1 MYEAFY
7 QFKEKPFSLLPDPD
21 FLFLSSKH
29 AIALSMLEY
38 SLAGQAGFCAI
49 TGEIGSGKTTLIR
62 ALLRRIGRDVTLGLI
77 SNTHSSHTEL
87 AAWSLAA
94 FGQSV
99 PATSDSDVYQSLM
112 HFLINEYSAG
122 RRCVLI
128 VDEAQNLTIEALEE
142 LRLLSNINSERDLL
156 LQIILVGQPQ
166 LLEKLKRPEM
176 CQFAQRI
183 SVAYHLTALT
193 FQETHKYIT
202 HRLAVA
208 GVSRRVFSDLAVGI
222 VQYYSGG
229 VPRLINSICDMALVY
244 GYAESLK
251 TIELETVRK
260 VIADRLSSGVAG
272 FTSAANPNDPMV
284 TAAIHALVAEAA
296 LIPAASREAPRK
308 AAAPVHRE
316 PVLTSPA
323 MARPAAPPKA
333 DAPRADAPRA
343 GAPRADAPR
352 ADAPRADAPRAGAPR
367 AGASRADAPLADTAP
382 PAAPARA
389 RIVTPERAAP
399 RLDRL
404 SSEDHELRLNGTSH
418 ARAAAP
424 HRASSAGEVRI
435 SWLRRAFG
443 RTA

>member
-29 AIALSMLEY
+29 AVAMSMLEY

-87 AAWSLAA
+87 AAWALAA
-94 FGQSV
+94 FGQQV
-99 PATSDSDVYQSLM
+99 PTSSNADVYQALM

-128 VDEAQNLTIEALEE
+128 VDEAQNLTIESLEE

-183 SVAYHLTALT
+183 SVAYHLTPLD
-193 FQETHKYIT
+193 FEETRRYIN
-202 HRLAVA
+202 HRLTIA
-208 GVSRRVFSDLAVGI
+208 GTTREIFSDLAMGAI
-222 VQYYSGG
+222 QYYSGG
-229 VPRLINSICDMALVY
+229 VPRLVNSICDMALVY

-251 TIELETVRK
+251 SIELETVLK
-260 VIADRLSSGVAG
+260 VIRDRQASGVAG
-272 FTSAANPNDPMV
+272 FVKNEQSTDPSV
-284 TAAIHALVAEAA
+284 KAAIHAMVSDSHAKA
-296 LIPAASREAPRK
+296 PSRKGAASQAL
-308 AAAPVHRE
+308 AAKGNRVQRE
-316 PVLTSPA
+316 PVL
-323 MARPAAPPKA
+323 
-333 DAPRADAPRA
+333 
-343 GAPRADAPR
+343 
-352 ADAPRADAPRAGAPR
+352 
-367 AGASRADAPLADTAP
+367 
-382 PAAPARA
+382 
-389 RIVTPERAAP
+389 
-399 RLDRL
+399 
-404 SSEDHELRLNGTSH
+404 
-418 ARAAAP
+418 
-424 HRASSAGEVRI
+424 SSAGSRLHSGASSSASADGNDPTPAPAASPTTGARTSTRLEPLTDEDQQLRLDQAGNTRPTPHRMAPNRQERT

-443 RTA
+443 RPA